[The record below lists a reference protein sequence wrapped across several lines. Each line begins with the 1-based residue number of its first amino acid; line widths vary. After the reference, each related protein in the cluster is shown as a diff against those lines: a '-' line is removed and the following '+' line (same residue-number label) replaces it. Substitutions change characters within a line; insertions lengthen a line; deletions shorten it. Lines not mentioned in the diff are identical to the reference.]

1 MQTKSVLTLSDVRAI
16 AQAAEAS
23 GVAGGVV
30 ALALDVLFG
39 IAGGTLALLGV
50 KAIDKLRGK
59 KE

>member
-1 MQTKSVLTLSDVRAI
+1 
-16 AQAAEAS
+16 
-23 GVAGGVV
+23 V